1 MESERSTVAEP
12 RLSELVNGII
22 HDIGDLLK
30 QQTALIQ
37 WEVRE
42 DYRKTKEAVVAL
54 GIGIGTMLLGGLLL
68 VHMVVHLLA
77 WAFPALPMW
86 GSYAIVGGLLT
97 ATGAALFYLG
107 QERFKSFNPLP
118 DQSAEVMKENVQW
131 LMNRK

>member
-1 MESERSTVAEP
+1 MDSERSTAAEP

-22 HDIGDLLK
+22 HDVGDLLK

-54 GIGIGTMLLGGLLL
+54 GIGIGTMFLGGLLL